1 LYKYDKNSLN
11 QFRKELYIRG
21 IGFKKELQNNFL
33 KGIDYNLYPY
43 IRVSDD
49 KHRYKNFPFE
59 LFGLTQIVSEL
70 KITSDKFFDYIPING
85 FAKYIPSERKELF
98 ISKLQEY
105 GFELIYEQ
113 GDVSEENSDDNIS
126 NYIPEKLFPHF
137 IKYTNDENY
146 NITEIDEALK
156 NYKKAKGTRLKT

>member
-1 LYKYDKNSLN
+1 
-11 QFRKELYIRG
+11 
-21 IGFKKELQNNFL
+21 
-33 KGIDYNLYPY
+33 
-43 IRVSDD
+43 
-49 KHRYKNFPFE
+49 
-59 LFGLTQIVSEL
+59 
-70 KITSDKFFDYIPING
+70 FFDYIPING

-156 NYKKAKGTRLKT
+156 NYKKAKGTRLKTYDKVYQYCIDRKIITPNGTTKYNLYNKELKALLNTYGYSYGEFMDKYFSKRSEERRVGKECR

>member
-1 LYKYDKNSLN
+1 SFRTFEKDVLIILIFPPYFHLEEVKKYSYYISKYVNDHVIENMRELYKYDKNSLN

-85 FAKYIPSERKELF
+85 FAKYIPSERK
-98 ISKLQEY
+98 
-105 GFELIYEQ
+105 
-113 GDVSEENSDDNIS
+113 
-126 NYIPEKLFPHF
+126 
-137 IKYTNDENY
+137 
-146 NITEIDEALK
+146 
-156 NYKKAKGTRLKT
+156 